1 MLAILSRAAADAS
14 AADAVLHDL
23 IRAPAWRWSPF
34 EEDIP

>member
-14 AADAVLHDL
+14 AADAVLQYL
-23 IRAPAWRWSPF
+23 IRASAWGLSPV